1 MIASLKKIQ
10 PDADLGLLVVD
21 LSDVAGEGATLQF
34 RQPKAADLFP
44 DAAELK
50 KIRYAY
56 PEYSEPMVFQVQLLG
71 KCYQPAPTE
80 TPEESPVKAFA
91 DLARVNKT
99 VFFRILGEFM
109 AYFPMDDMNIK
120 VDEAKNES
128 AE

>member
-10 PDADLGLLVVD
+10 PDTDYGVLVVD
-21 LSDVAGEGATLQF
+21 LSDVAGEGATLRF

-44 DAAELK
+44 DAGELK

-71 KCYQPAPTE
+71 KCYEPEATE
-80 TPEESPVKAFA
+80 TPDEAPVKAFA

-99 VFFRILGEFM
+99 VFFRVLGEFM
-109 AYFPMDDMNIK
+109 AYFPMDDMNVK
-120 VDEAKNES
+120 VAEAKNES